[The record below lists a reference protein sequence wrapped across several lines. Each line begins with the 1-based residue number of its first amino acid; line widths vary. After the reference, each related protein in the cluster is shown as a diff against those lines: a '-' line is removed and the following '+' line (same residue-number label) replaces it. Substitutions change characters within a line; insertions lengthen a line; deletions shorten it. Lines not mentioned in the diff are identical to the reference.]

1 MKTAYV
7 NVTEKNKVAE
17 IEFFSPASNSLN
29 SSQLKELTQA
39 ILQAGNNDA
48 ISVIHLKS
56 GGERVFCAGAS
67 FDELLTI
74 DELESGTTFFMGF
87 ANVVNAIR
95 TCGKLVVTSI
105 QGKTV
110 GGGVGIA
117 AASDYVLASSFA
129 SVKLSE
135 LSICIGPF
143 VIEPAVTR
151 ALGIA
156 KFSEL
161 SLNPTAWKTAEW
173 AFSNGLY
180 QEICEDFEVLQ
191 ERTKTYLEEMSS
203 YSPEALSEMKK
214 VLWEGTE
221 DWDVLLQKRAAIS
234 GKLVLTEATKAVL
247 TKFKNK

>member
-7 NVTEKNKVAE
+7 TLTEKNKIAE

-29 SSQLKELTQA
+29 SNQLKELTQA
-39 ILQAGNNDA
+39 ILQAGNNDS

-74 DELESGTTFFMGF
+74 DEFESGTAFFMGF

-117 AASDYVLASSFA
+117 AASDYVLASNFA

-151 ALGIA
+151 AIGIA
-156 KFSEL
+156 KFAEL
-161 SLNPTAWKTAEW
+161 SLNPTAWKTASW
-173 AFSNGLY
+173 ALKNGLY
-180 QEICEDFEVLQ
+180 QEVCDDYDALT
-191 ERTKTYLEEMSS
+191 ERTTAYLEELSL
-203 YSPEALSEMKK
+203 YSPEALLEMKK
-214 VLWEGTE
+214 VLWKGTE
-221 DWDVLLQKRAAIS
+221 AWGELLKERAAVS